1 MSAEGSVDLTSSRN
15 SAGQLRTQASSL
27 MTSIEEETSP
37 DPDADNGSVSSDDD
51 AESEPPTRAIQR
63 AMVDSVMSTFVSWL
77 DVKLKVKEEDED
89 LPEVES
95 LGLLSSFAPESNA
108 SLSSDLDDTWHPA
121 VDSSHS
127 ITLVHEETRFDKVE
141 DSLPLTET
149 FKSPALDVRRG
160 PSSYG
165 SAPPGLGVKTDDETT
180 VEIGLPGRRS
190 DGLPLSLGSL
200 QPISNVPLRAAP
212 RRDFPASESSFSSGP
227 NETPKRM
234 LSASLDNKSKK
245 KLGSATPSGQPRA
258 DVIPARSWRSRMQGA
273 FPVPPP
279 PPPPAPA
286 AASSRPPEFDVSES
300 LEEFGNVHATPGEVA
315 NNLDTS
321 MSQSE
326 EAALTGP
333 RSDQQE
339 QPNTLAHKSASAPQ
353 KSALAA
359 TSASRAPGPRKGIRN
374 RLGGVMRRE
383 EAEEERRF
391 ESPRQSRLA
400 SRIDSPAV
408 GSGPVSL
415 RRGKLP
421 EYIEEPPLA
430 SRPTPSVG
438 EAYTAPRK
446 RGIRNVAASAGSLRT
461 APAGRSSAPKR
472 DRPTDGGQQDDN
484 QDDVVD
490 DGENTAPRSKLPRVH
505 EDEIS
510 GAKLACPFFKHNPRK
525 YKNKRP
531 CCGPGWDH
539 VHRIKEHI
547 YRKHSL
553 PKISCPRCSQPFET
567 QAHLQAHAR
576 SLTPCKVS
584 EPEVVDG
591 ITQDQEK
598 KLRSRKKTSGKQE
611 LTEAEKWKQVY
622 AIIFPDVREREIPSP
637 YYSTEDAQTT
647 LGGYE
652 DYLRRELPT
661 LVRRQLE
668 QEVER
673 ELSFVEEGMKQKVIE
688 IARNLQLA
696 LFRGYQQLESR
707 EKCADQDAS
716 PGAGD
721 GSISETAGSSSFTT
735 TDTSPST
742 LTTQGT
748 TPEMPDPLGIL
759 YEDPA
764 IPDFDFGF
772 LSEAAGAQAHDP
784 TKGLDPAVVFGNV
797 HDSEEQPTVHP
808 MDVFGGQQHGVE
820 YYDTDEY
827 YARLARFQ
835 TMSQVSERGMSS

>member
-1 MSAEGSVDLTSSRN
+1 
-15 SAGQLRTQASSL
+15 
-27 MTSIEEETSP
+27 MTAFKGETSP

-51 AESEPPTRAIQR
+51 AESKHPTRAIQR
-63 AMVDSVMSTFVSWL
+63 AMIDSVMSTFVSWL
-77 DVKLKVKEEDED
+77 DVKLRVKEEDED
-89 LPEVES
+89 LPDVES

-141 DSLPLTET
+141 DSSPLTET

-190 DGLPLSLGSL
+190 DGLPLSLGSF
-200 QPISNVPLRAAP
+200 QPISNVPPRAAP
-212 RRDFPASESSFSSGP
+212 SRDFPASESFVSSGP

-234 LSASLDNKSKK
+234 LPASLDNKSKK

-258 DVIPARSWRSRMQGA
+258 DVVPARSWRSRLQGA

-286 AASSRPPEFDVSES
+286 PASSRPPELPALASAPSEPPEFDVSES
-300 LEEFGNVHATPGEVA
+300 LEEFANVHATPGEVA

-326 EAALTGP
+326 AALTGP
-333 RSDQQE
+333 RSDQQV
-339 QPNTLAHKSASAPQ
+339 QPNTLANNSASAPQ
-353 KSALAA
+353 RLALAA
-359 TSASRAPGPRKGIRN
+359 SSASRVPAPIKGIRN
-374 RLGGVMRRE
+374 RLGGGMRRE

-391 ESPRQSRLA
+391 ESPRQSRLG
-400 SRIDSPAV
+400 SRIDSAAV

-421 EYIEEPPLA
+421 EDIEEPPLA

-446 RGIRNVAASAGSLRT
+446 RGARNVAASAGSLGT

-472 DRPTDGGQQDDN
+472 DRPTDGGQQDDH

-490 DGENTAPRSKLPRVH
+490 DGVNTAPRSKLPRVH

-553 PKISCPRCSQPFET
+553 PKFSCPRCSQPFET
-567 QAHLQAHAR
+567 QADLQAHAR

-598 KLRSRKKTSGKQE
+598 KLRSRKKTSGKE

-637 YYSTEDAQTT
+637 YYSTEDAQTA

-696 LFRGYQQLESR
+696 LFKGYQQLESR
-707 EKCADQDAS
+707 EKCVDRDAS

-735 TDTSPST
+735 TDASPST

-748 TPEMPDPLGIL
+748 TPEMPDPLDIL

-784 TKGLDPAVVFGNV
+784 TKGLDPAVVFGNL
-797 HDSEEQPTVHP
+797 HDGEEQPTVHP
-808 MDVFGGQQHGVE
+808 MDVFGGQQHGDE

-835 TMSQVSERGMSS
+835 TMS

>member
-1 MSAEGSVDLTSSRN
+1 MSAEGSVDLTSYRN
-15 SAGQLRTQASSL
+15 SAGRLQTQASSL
-27 MTSIEEETSP
+27 MTAFKGETSP

-51 AESEPPTRAIQR
+51 AESEHPTRAIQR
-63 AMVDSVMSTFVSWL
+63 VMVDRVMSTFVSWL

-95 LGLLSSFAPESNA
+95 LGLLSSFAPESDA

-141 DSLPLTET
+141 DSPPLTET
-149 FKSPALDVRRG
+149 FKSPALDVRSG

-165 SAPPGLGVKTDDETT
+165 SAPPGLGVETDDETT
-180 VEIGLPGRRS
+180 VEISLPGRRS

-212 RRDFPASESSFSSGP
+212 RRDFPGAESSFSSVP
-227 NETPKRM
+227 NETPKRV
-234 LSASLDNKSKK
+234 LSASLANKSKK
-245 KLGSATPSGQPRA
+245 KLGSATPSGHPRA

-273 FPVPPP
+273 VPVPP

-300 LEEFGNVHATPGEVA
+300 LDEFGNVHATPGEVA
-315 NNLDTS
+315 NNMDTS

-333 RSDQQE
+333 RSDQQV
-339 QPNTLAHKSASAPQ
+339 QRNTLANNSASAPQ
-353 KSALAA
+353 RLALAA
-359 TSASRAPGPRKGIRN
+359 SSASRVPAPRKGIRN
-374 RLGGVMRRE
+374 RLGGGMRRE
-383 EAEEERRF
+383 EAGEERRF
-391 ESPRQSRLA
+391 ESPRQSRLG

-446 RGIRNVAASAGSLRT
+446 RGIRNVAASAGSLGT

-553 PKISCPRCSQPFET
+553 PKFSCPRCSQPFET
-567 QAHLQAHAR
+567 QADLQAHAR

-598 KLRSRKKTSGKQE
+598 KLRSRKKTSGKE

-622 AIIFPDVREREIPSP
+622 AIVFPDVREREIPSP
-637 YYSTEDAQTT
+637 YYSTEDAQTA

-696 LFRGYQQLESR
+696 LFKGYQQLESR
-707 EKCADQDAS
+707 EKCVDQDAS
-716 PGAGD
+716 PGAGWD

-748 TPEMPDPLGIL
+748 TPEMPDPLDIL
-759 YEDPA
+759 YGDPA

-772 LSEAAGAQAHDP
+772 LSGAAGAQAHDP

-797 HDSEEQPTVHP
+797 HDGEEQPTVHP

-827 YARLARFQ
+827 YARLARSQ
-835 TMSQVSERGMSS
+835 MMS